1 MAGIDFCCRLCLVFF
16 FFPQV
21 RVKKKGGVRF
31 FLLWGG
37 WVDNWCNWLRVC
49 HERHVNG
56 TLHFGHHHRVDG
68 VESMG
73 KKGKTQ
79 THTTKNRVVDDD
91 MMTVF
96 RRIVDGDS
104 QTEVEGKKK
113 KKKKKISIT
122 RNL

>member
-1 MAGIDFCCRLCLVFF
+1 M
-16 FFPQV
+16 
-21 RVKKKGGVRF
+21 
-31 FLLWGG
+31 
-37 WVDNWCNWLRVC
+37 
-49 HERHVNG
+49 
-56 TLHFGHHHRVDG
+56 DG

-113 KKKKKISIT
+113 KKKKSPSLEISDPHLLFTIFCVCVCVAFIK
-122 RNL
+122 